1 MEKQNYITPAIR
13 VIGVDFDYSFCL
25 SGTHEGFT
33 EEDWDDL
40 P

>member
-1 MEKQNYITPAIR
+1 MEKKQYTSPALR
-13 VIGVDFDYSFCL
+13 VVDLDFDGSFCL

-33 EEDWDDL
+33 EEDWDE